1 MTVSQDFIPEILVD
15 IEVHAQQEVGEMV
28 RLMGGHKL
36 GFLSREHN
44 KEVMVFWGDNFSNQV
59 SLIHWE
65 WLDVEGGS
73 QSRIISDSSELSCAL
88 RWASWHVAEGK
99 DLVALVHWFSK
110 RRGPNQADWGWFLPL
125 EKDSVHFFQEG

>member
-1 MTVSQDFIPEILVD
+1 MTVSQDSIPEILVD

-44 KEVMVFWGDNFSNQV
+44 KEVVVFWGDNFSNQV

-73 QSRIISDSSELSCAL
+73 QSRIISDSSKLSCAL
-88 RWASWHVAEGK
+88 GRAYWHVAEGK
-99 DLVALVHWFSK
+99 DLVALVHQFFEGH
-110 RRGPNQADWGWFLPL
+110 GPDKADWG
-125 EKDSVHFFQEG
+125 